1 MRAVL
6 RNPASKDEKQVFGE
20 LVVSLLLPQVDFMES
35 FRLYCTTRLP
45 RPHYSPELSARV
57 TLVDFTV
64 TQAGLEDQ
72 LLGSLILKV
81 TRAPL
86 LPVQLPHVASCSAAW

>member
-1 MRAVL
+1 
-6 RNPASKDEKQVFGE
+6 
-20 LVVSLLLPQVDFMES
+20 MES

-81 TRAPL
+81 AQHAAATLHALHIGPL
-86 LPVQLPHVASCSAAW
+86 PGMDGLILFVDPPRQAM